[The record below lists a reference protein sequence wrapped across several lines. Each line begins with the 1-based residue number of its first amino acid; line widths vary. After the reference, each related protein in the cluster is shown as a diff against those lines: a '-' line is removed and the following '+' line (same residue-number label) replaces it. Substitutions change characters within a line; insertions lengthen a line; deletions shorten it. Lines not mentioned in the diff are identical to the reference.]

1 MAAEPDG
8 VGRLAGATYRS
19 VPLLLNLQRERR
31 DSIRLASTW
40 SNLGLWDGALSFA
53 DACAALAV
61 RASHRIPPP
70 RARSRRGPTPRVH
83 TPQRILGQATPIRG
97 GDVVLDVGVGYAD
110 QTVMWAREFG
120 ASRVVCAE
128 ADRHIAAAA
137 QRALDPLGLPV
148 EVLASA
154 APRLCAR
161 VRSLAPP
168 GGYDVVLCLDAA
180 RAMPPPARVRLPP

>member
-1 MAAEPDG
+1 MAEEPDG

-19 VPLLLNLQRERR
+19 VPALLNLQRDHRGT
-31 DSIRLASTW
+31 IRLASTW
-40 SNLGLWDGALSFA
+40 SNLGLWDGAFSFA

-61 RASHRIPPP
+61 GASHRIPPP
-70 RARSRRGPTPRVH
+70 GARSSRDPTPRMR
-83 TPQRILGQATPIRG
+83 TSQRILGKATPIHS

-110 QTVMWAREFG
+110 QAVMWAREFG

-128 ADRHIAAAA
+128 ADRHIVDVAM
-137 QRALDPLGLPV
+137 RTLGPLGLPIK
-148 EVLASA
+148 VLASA

-168 GGYDVVLCLDAA
+168 RGYDVVLCLDAA
-180 RAMPPPARVRLPP
+180 RAMPPPARVRLSP